1 MGCSEKKRE
10 QLTLGIYHLHQSKKC
25 YLVNVVFQYRHMS
38 DGTLEPAESK
48 PRASRASREVVG
60 DRPSFTKTL
69 PTLVGSKTVRLLRP
83 TTTIF
88 IEEGYAIELRFFVVI
103 LTFLFSP
110 NLCRSMLFRT

>member
-10 QLTLGIYHLHQSKKC
+10 QLTSGIYHLHQSKKC

-38 DGTLEPAESK
+38 DRTLEPAESK

-69 PTLVGSKTVRLLRP
+69 PILVGSKTVKLLRP

-88 IEEGYAIELRFFVVI
+88 IEEGYAIKLRFFVVI